1 MEFPYIKLFPNSQP
15 RPYLKVFL
23 REGFRTSNEVIAL
36 VDSGADFPIFPMEM
50 ARDYLKLDLTNA
62 KSKNFSGTTGVL
74 QTALFA
80 EVLLTVLG
88 PDGTKFGK
96 EVLTS
101 CAFCD
106 NLQAPGGAL
115 LGQIGFFS
123 LFKAAFHQPDEYF
136 VIERWPEKVI

>member
-1 MEFPYIKLFPNSQP
+1 VQFPYIKLFPNTQL

-23 REGFRTSNEVIAL
+23 RQGFRTSNEVIAL

-50 ARDYLKLDLTNA
+50 ARDYLKLDLKNA
-62 KSKNFSGTTGVL
+62 KSKIFSGTTGVQ

-88 PDGTKFGK
+88 PEGTKLGE

-106 NLQAPGGAL
+106 NLQTPGGAL
-115 LGQIGFFS
+115 LGQFGFFS
-123 LFKAAFHQPDEYF
+123 LFKTAFHQPDQYF
-136 VIERWPEKVI
+136 VIERWPENVI